1 MQQHE
6 PLAFQ
11 CSGFEV
17 DLAKREFRAHG
28 VPIPLGSRAFEIF
41 ETLVRSGGEL
51 VTKSDLLSRVWP
63 GVTVGDNT
71 VEVHISAIRKA
82 FGADR
87 QMLKTVSG
95 RGYRLVGDW
104 TAREAGVQ
112 SSEFMETPPVAG
124 RTIVTNVP
132 LAASALIGRQAA
144 VQQLCD
150 LMSAYRVVT
159 LAGPGGIGKTVLASE
174 VARRLL
180 PTIDSDVMFVELVS
194 LSDPD
199 LVPSAIAYALDLK
212 LSGSDTSAAAVAR
225 AIGNKKVLLVLDNCE
240 HLIDAAAAA
249 TETIIHV
256 CPHVAVLATSREV
269 LRIDGEFVYRVPALE
284 VPAEDQEQSPA
295 LLEHSAVQLFI
306 ARIRSQ
312 QTDFEAEAMELPSIA
327 AICRHLDGMPLAIE
341 FAAARAATL
350 GIAEVERHLDD
361 RFTLLSSGRRTA
373 LPRHQTLRATLDW
386 SYELL
391 PENERRLLRNLAA
404 FPAGFTLQ
412 AADTV
417 AGDGKSTVTPGISNL
432 VSKSLVTLDN
442 GAGDRRWRLLET
454 VRVYAMEKLVDAGEQ
469 RNVLHRHAQ
478 YYMALFRPFGAEDQL
493 QTALDG
499 IGTYRREVDNL
510 RAALSWAFS
519 PEGDAAMGVELAA
532 IAADFWVAV
541 SLVSDAREWA
551 EAALEHIGDLAGSHF
566 EMAIKCSLGF
576 AMLYAEGPTPK
587 ARETMMQVLALARE
601 FDNVEFQQRAI
612 FGLFLFTSR
621 STALSEA
628 SSLAHD
634 FDEAARTHDLKSQ
647 TFAAWLV
654 GIATTYA
661 AAHVAASE
669 KLVWAVEQ
677 YPIQERRRDIV
688 RFGGDLRASALSH
701 NTVNHLSRGLLDTA
715 ARTAHQA
722 VEEARGANHPAV
734 LGVALAWAAGFVF
747 VNIGELDT
755 AKAYSHELMEHAH
768 KHALR
773 PYHAVA
779 VCVRGSIAA
788 ERGDPEAGIRDLSA
802 SLAEMRQA
810 NYLLFYPLF
819 RTRLATI
826 MDSIGRTK
834 ESVHEI
840 DETLQLALDVGHKW
854 IVPEILRVKGVLLQ
868 RQDPDNGT
876 PSEDLFYRA
885 INQAHGQSALYWELS
900 AAASMTELLLRQGK
914 KSEGQSILAPVYAR
928 LTEGHQTPRV
938 LWAKRLLDQLGATP
952 R

>member
-1 MQQHE
+1 M
-6 PLAFQ
+6 
-11 CSGFEV
+11 
-17 DLAKREFRAHG
+17 
-28 VPIPLGSRAFEIF
+28 PLGSRAFEIV

-95 RGYRLVGDW
+95 RGYRLMGNW
-104 TAREAGVQ
+104 TAREAGAQ
-112 SSEFMETPPVAG
+112 SSGPSETPPVAG
-124 RTIVTNVP
+124 RTIITNVP
-132 LAASALIGRQAA
+132 LAASALIGRASA

-180 PTIDSDVMFVELVS
+180 PTVDSDVMFVELVS

-212 LSGSDTSAAAVAR
+212 LPGNDTSAAAVGR

-249 TETIIHV
+249 TETIIHL

-269 LRIDGEFVYRVPALE
+269 LRIEGEFVYRVPALE
-284 VPAEDQEQSPA
+284 VPAEDQEQSPV

-312 QTDFEAEAMELPSIA
+312 QVDFQAETVELPTIA

-350 GIAEVERHLDD
+350 GIGEVERHLDD
-361 RFTLLSSGRRTA
+361 RFALLSGGRRTA

-391 PENERRLLRNLAA
+391 PEDERRLLRNLAA
-404 FPAGFTLQ
+404 FPAGFTLE
-412 AADTV
+412 AANAV
-417 AGDGKSTVTPGISNL
+417 AGDGKSTIAPGISNL

-442 GAGDRRWRLLET
+442 GAGERRWRLLET
-454 VRVYAMEKLVDAGEQ
+454 VRVYAMEKLVDAGE
-469 RNVLHRHAQ
+469 RSGALHRHAR
-478 YYMALFRPFGAEDQL
+478 YYTALFQPFGSEDQL

-510 RAALSWAFS
+510 RAALDWAFS
-519 PEGDAAMGVELAA
+519 PEGDAPMGVELAA

-551 EAALEHIGDLAGSHF
+551 AAALEHIGDVAGTRF
-566 EMAIKCSLGF
+566 EMVIKCSLGF
-576 AMLYAEGPTPK
+576 ATLYAEGPTPK
-587 ARETMMQVLALARE
+587 ARETMTQVLALARK
-601 FDNVEFQQRAI
+601 FDSVEFQQRAI

-634 FDEAARTHDLKSQ
+634 FDEAARTHDLRSQ

-669 KLVWAVEQ
+669 KLAWAVEQ

-755 AKAYSHELMEHAH
+755 AKAYSQELMEHAH

-779 VCVRGSIAA
+779 VCVRGSLAA
-788 ERGDPEAGIRDLSA
+788 ERGDLEAGIRDLST

-826 MDSIGRTK
+826 MASLGRTK
-834 ESVHEI
+834 EGMHEI
-840 DETLQLALDVGHKW
+840 DETLQLALDVGYKW
-854 IVPEILRVKGVLLQ
+854 IVPEILRVKGELLQ
-868 RQDPDNGT
+868 RDGPGNDA
-876 PSEDLFYRA
+876 PSEELFRRA
-885 INQAHGQSALYWELS
+885 IAQARAQNALYWELS
-900 AAASMTELLLRQGK
+900 AAASMADLLLRQSR
-914 KSEGQSILAPVYAR
+914 KSEGQAILAPVYAR
-928 LTEGHQTPRV
+928 LTEGHQAPRA
-938 LWAKRLLDQLGATP
+938 LWAKRLLDQAS